1 MVENCRITSVTAG
14 VTYQIRVLDKLV
26 TVLCAKSLGT
36 GNEKRDLTKVRMD
49 QALNILQNPDSW
61 YIFQL

>member
-1 MVENCRITSVTAG
+1 MTAG

-49 QALNILQNPDSW
+49 QALN
-61 YIFQL
+61 F

>member
-49 QALNILQNPDSW
+49 QALNI
-61 YIFQL
+61 